1 VRFGIFYEQQLP
13 RPWPEGAEVEL
24 FEHALEQVAL
34 ADRLGFDVVWAAE
47 HHFLPEYSHSS
58 APELFLAA
66 ATQRTSRIRLG
77 HGIIQATTNHPARMA
92 ERVATL
98 DVLSNGRVEFGV
110 GEGQGLT
117 ELEPF
122 DVLQEDKRARFED
135 AIRASVPMLYN
146 DTWSYSGEY
155 YSFPSRTVVP
165 RPVQRPHPPLWVA
178 CTRTK
183 TIRDAGRWGMGV
195 LGFAFASPERAE
207 TWVGAYYNELLKR
220 RQPITDYQ
228 INPNIAV
235 ASYFMCAP
243 TDELAQA
250 RSDGCTFFEYSLGQY
265 SRKKYSGASG
275 ASLWDRYTEWRSTD
289 EGKAQDTTALGLI
302 GSPGRLRGRLRRM
315 QATHVDQVILLVQT
329 GRTNHAHM
337 CEALELFASE
347 VMPEF
352 HDAETEHQ
360 SWKAAVL
367 KGDLVLVDPDD
378 ETLALDGQR
387 MPGPVQRPERRASD
401 RVAP

>member
-1 VRFGIFYEQQLP
+1 VTVRFGIFYEQQLP
-13 RPWPEGAEVEL
+13 RPWLEGAEVRL
-24 FEHALEQVAL
+24 FEQALEQTEL

-66 ATQRTSRIRLG
+66 ATQRTSRIRIG

-122 DVLQEDKRARFED
+122 GVSQDDKRARFED
-135 AIRASVPMLYN
+135 AIRACVPMLYN
-146 DTWSYSGEY
+146 EEWSYAGEHF
-155 YSFPSRTVVP
+155 SFPTRTVVP

-207 TWVGAYYNELLKR
+207 VWVGAYYNELLKR
-220 RQPITDYQ
+220 PQPITDYQ
-228 INPNIAV
+228 PNPNIAV

-243 TDELAQA
+243 TDEIARE
-250 RSDGCTFFEYSLGQY
+250 RSDGCTFFEFSLGQY
-265 SRKKYSGASG
+265 SRKNYSGAGGPSRG
-275 ASLWDRYTEWRSTD
+275 HERARADRLP
-289 EGKAQDTTALGLI
+289 GTTATPTPQDAGHARRSGDPPRPDRPHGARAHVRGLGAV
-302 GSPGRLRGRLRRM
+302 RDRG
-315 QATHVDQVILLVQT
+315 
-329 GRTNHAHM
+329 
-337 CEALELFASE
+337 
-347 VMPEF
+347 
-352 HDAETEHQ
+352 DAG
-360 SWKAAVL
+360 V
-367 KGDLVLVDPDD
+367 P
-378 ETLALDGQR
+378 
-387 MPGPVQRPERRASD
+387 
-401 RVAP
+401 